1 MTEYWSPK
9 MMFIE
14 AVQNLNS
21 VKHEGK
27 TKDVDKEELG
37 KLFDTKVLDEISVT
51 PPPANNSKK
60 TLDEIKG
67 MIDNIKMLSDEQK
80 SQYLNTDDDTSYYI
94 KQYMSNEDLPFD
106 AVDIEKITDSARHI
120 GRKFKNEF
128 MRPRP
133 YQLAKELGMNMK
145 YFKTDTTD
153 SPAYPS
159 NHALQ
164 ARVVAQYYAS
174 IYPEHRNNLL
184 QAAELS
190 GQGRV
195 DAGVHYPSDKIAGYQ
210 LADKAMKYFKY
221 EILED
226 APVNATGSAVST
238 DVPVVRKK
246 KKYEPAQLFDLLKK
260 HYK

>member
-1 MTEYWSPK
+1 
-9 MMFIE
+9 MFIE
-14 AVQNLNS
+14 AIQKLNLI
-21 VKHEGK
+21 KHKGK
-27 TKDVDKEELG
+27 IKEVDKKELG
-37 KLFDTKVLDEISVT
+37 ELFDLSVLDEIDIM
-51 PPPANNSKK
+51 PPPANDSRK
-60 TLDEIKG
+60 TREEIEG
-67 MIDNIKMLSDEQK
+67 MIDNIKNLSDEQK
-80 SQYLNTDDDTSYYI
+80 SQYINTDDDTSYYI
-94 KQYMSNEDLPFD
+94 KQYMSNEDLD
-106 AVDIEKITDSARHI
+106 WDSKDIEKITDSARHI
-120 GRKFKNEF
+120 GRHFKNKF

-133 YQLAKELGMNMK
+133 YQLAKELNMDMK
-145 YFKTDTTD
+145 HFETDTSD
-153 SPAYPS
+153 SPSYPS

-174 IYPEHRNNLL
+174 IYPEHRSQLM

-195 DAGVHYPSDKIAGYQ
+195 DAGIHYPSDKMAGYQ
-210 LADKAMKYFKY
+210 LADKAMKYFKHD
-221 EILED
+221 ILED

>member
-1 MTEYWSPK
+1 

-14 AVQNLNS
+14 AVQNLNL
-21 VKHEGK
+21 VKHDGK
-27 TKDVDKEELG
+27 TKEVDREELG
-37 KLFDTKVLDEISVT
+37 KLFDLKVLDEISIT

-60 TLDEIKG
+60 TLDELKG
-67 MIDNIKMLSDEQK
+67 MIDNINNLSDEQK
-80 SQYLNTDDDTSYYI
+80 SQYINTDDDTSYYI

-106 AVDIEKITDSARHI
+106 AVDIEKITDSTRHI
-120 GRKFKNEF
+120 GRQFKNEF

-133 YQLAKELGMNMK
+133 YQLAKELNMNMK
-145 YFKTDTTD
+145 YFKTDTSD
-153 SPAYPS
+153 SPSYPS

-174 IYPEHRNNLL
+174 IYPEHKSQLL

-195 DAGVHYPSDKIAGYQ
+195 DAGIHYPTDKMAGYV

-246 KKYEPAQLFDLLKK
+246 KRQEVNTVFDLLKRNTK
-260 HYK
+260 